1 MKKYRVVQSYDVQV
15 TYELDAKNE
24 EEAEENVSSENAV
37 NDNWEYREH
46 IETEE
51 IKWKSIK

>member
-15 TYELDAKNE
+15 TYVLDAKNE

-51 IKWKSIK
+51 IK